1 MAQIF
6 KRQMERLC
14 QLFCWRVSQS
24 NLLINEKGSD
34 TTYAQINAKLVDYD
48 VRFRNQSNS
57 PQSSKSPSVTTNAFS
72 QRRESFKNQVSQQN
86 SSSFDNPSLTHTPIN
101 TSHQLLLSGNLLINR
116 RQNIHITKGVKARKI
131 ILNNIIHFVYLTLSH
146 YPYFHFNQKLHLR
159 FLLIFHR
166 KMNNLNPNLLVQNVS
181 VKKEVNNLF
190 HIPFIIYTFLY
201 IFLLT
206 KVSFLTR

>member
-57 PQSSKSPSVTTNAFS
+57 PQSSKSPSVTSNAFS
-72 QRRESFKNQVSQQN
+72 QRRESFKNQVSQQD
-86 SSSFDNPSLTHTPIN
+86 SSSFATSPTSSIRESINKQTPKRTYN
-101 TSHQLLLSGNLLINR
+101 KR
-116 RQNIHITKGVKARKI
+116 REGKEN
-131 ILNNIIHFVYLTLSH
+131 
-146 YPYFHFNQKLHLR
+146 YFK
-159 FLLIFHR
+159 
-166 KMNNLNPNLLVQNVS
+166 
-181 VKKEVNNLF
+181 
-190 HIPFIIYTFLY
+190 
-201 IFLLT
+201 
-206 KVSFLTR
+206 